1 MYVSNL
7 AGEDHAENS
16 SVNYFPETSYPPIS
30 AGSGISPFENYG
42 ANMRTINQHIYG
54 HLTEKDD

>member
-1 MYVSNL
+1 MSNL
-7 AGEDHAENS
+7 ACEDNAENP
-16 SVNYFPETSYPPIS
+16 SVNYFPKTSYPPIS

-42 ANMRTINQHIYG
+42 VNMRTINQYVYG